1 MEDKNIKMED
11 KKKRCSFEG
20 CKKKLKL
27 ISFSCQCGGEFC
39 QAHRYTSSHNCP
51 CLQNKKNTCK
61 EFIKDNNPVVS
72 HSKLVKI

>member
-27 ISFSCQCGGEFC
+27 F
-39 QAHRYTSSHNCP
+39 H
-51 CLQNKKNTCK
+51 L
-61 EFIKDNNPVVS
+61 VVS
-72 HSKLVKI
+72 VEVNFVKHIVILHHTIALVCKIKKIPVKNLLKIIIQLLLTANL